1 MELRIVDWRRD
12 RRHILNVQ
20 QSFTRIIVIT
30 SSCVI
35 IPTTI
40 EDNVTIYPGATIL
53 GGETII
59 GANSTVG
66 GNVFLIQSVP
76 VNSLVIAED
85 VSVKVM
91 KKADNYDI

>member
-1 MELRIVDWRRD
+1 MRD
-12 RRHILNVQ
+12 EPLVSPANPIG
-20 QSFTRIIVIT
+20 
-30 SSCVI
+30 
-35 IPTTI
+35 TI
-40 EDNVTIYPGATIL
+40 EFPIKNVTIYP
-53 GGETII
+53 

-91 KKADNYDI
+91 KSRQPRYLKPHLAKLLVPRLLRCPLGV